1 VLKHYNRIESD
12 LVLVLFLESIWVDI
26 FAEDL
31 LQINVIKHYNRIEFL
46 NLIRVDIL
54 SKGLLY
60 MNAIYLKLFIV
71 IILVRIVTYFLALF

>member
-1 VLKHYNRIESD
+1 MLKHYNRIESD